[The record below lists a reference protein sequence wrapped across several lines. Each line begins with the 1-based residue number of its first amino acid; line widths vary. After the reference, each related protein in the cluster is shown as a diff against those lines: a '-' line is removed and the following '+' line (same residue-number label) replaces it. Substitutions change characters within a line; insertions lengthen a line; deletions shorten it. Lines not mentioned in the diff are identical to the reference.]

1 LFVGRSELTKNA
13 EKASISVFAAN
24 LKQLLLTPPVRGK
37 SILGIDPGFHNGC
50 KFAVISATGKCP
62 QHSLMQMQLCIYLE
76 VGWLFLQLLYLY

>member
-1 LFVGRSELTKNA
+1 VITWLSLLFLKVLSLQAGHVTVGFVCRSDLTKKA

-50 KFAVISATGKCP
+50 KFAIISATGK
-62 QHSLMQMQLCIYLE
+62 
-76 VGWLFLQLLYLY
+76 